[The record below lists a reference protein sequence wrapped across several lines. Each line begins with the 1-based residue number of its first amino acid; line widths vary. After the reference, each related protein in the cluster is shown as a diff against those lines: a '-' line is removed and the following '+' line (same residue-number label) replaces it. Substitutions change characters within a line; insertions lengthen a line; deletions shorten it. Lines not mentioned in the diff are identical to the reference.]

1 MKRKDPVTRIE
12 WLVVFRRHMKRSPR
26 TNSLGNFWGTLIGM
40 FSALY
45 CADNIGPANRFLSL
59 GQYAMTELGLPTWL
73 AEILVFGAIVIPGM
87 LLGGYVQNWG
97 RRRFFDAQD
106 TPSAFLVVSFRRKS
120 PAKMARYRA
129 PVAASRVPSV

>member
-1 MKRKDPVTRIE
+1 
-12 WLVVFRRHMKRSPR
+12 
-26 TNSLGNFWGTLIGM
+26 M

-59 GQYAMTELGLPTWL
+59 GQHAMTELGLPTWL